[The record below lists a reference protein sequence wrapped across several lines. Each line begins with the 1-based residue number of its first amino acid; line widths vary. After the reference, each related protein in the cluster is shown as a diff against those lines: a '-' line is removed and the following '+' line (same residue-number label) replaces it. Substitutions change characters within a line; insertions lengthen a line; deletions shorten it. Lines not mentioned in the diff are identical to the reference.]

1 MQSRTCPLYNSY
13 IAIRLSLSIYV
24 YFINY
29 KPCSS
34 YSHLTYLGPRLG
46 YCQSLHIH
54 EVKRPI
60 ILRTYPVSLVVYVY
74 NYYTVY
80 LMHVYK
86 LGLWLRLE
94 CSLDSLSIDS
104 AHVIYVSEGFDVPRD
119 YRSRRGRETIKRYDV
134 TETYSHV
141 DNIKYSHVNLIGS

>member
-1 MQSRTCPLYNSY
+1 MVHNTTY
-13 IAIRLSLSIYV
+13 IACI
-24 YFINY
+24 
-29 KPCSS
+29 
-34 YSHLTYLGPRLG
+34 
-46 YCQSLHIH
+46 
-54 EVKRPI
+54 
-60 ILRTYPVSLVVYVY
+60 
-74 NYYTVY
+74 
-80 LMHVYK
+80 

>member
-1 MQSRTCPLYNSY
+1 MQNKNKC
-13 IAIRLSLSIYV
+13 
-24 YFINY
+24 YFIVIY
-29 KPCSS
+29 W
-34 YSHLTYLGPRLG
+34 R
-46 YCQSLHIH
+46 I
-54 EVKRPI
+54 I
-60 ILRTYPVSLVVYVY
+60 ILCGNCRLRDVKL
-74 NYYTVY
+74 
-80 LMHVYK
+80 